1 MHYFLRKIKHI
12 LVLFA
17 VITYILFEELV
28 WNKIAE
34 PVYNFLKNIKFYEL
48 FLSYIHIS
56 ANRYTVLLLFIMP
69 FVAGEFLGI
78 LSAVLAAS
86 THILFAIV
94 VYALKIPLVIIA
106 FAILKAGDSK
116 LESFIWFST
125 VRRIVV
131 TIMEKIKSSTAYQ
144 KIKQLSSHIKYKIS
158 LSKSTFKELVIKT
171 YNKAKHRN

>member
-1 MHYFLRKIKHI
+1 MHYFFRKIKHI
-12 LVLFA
+12 LVLFT

-34 PVYNFLKNIKFYEL
+34 PVYSFLKNLKFYEL
-48 FLSYIHIS
+48 FLSYIHLS
-56 ANRYTVLLLFIMP
+56 ANRYTVLLLFVMP

-86 THILFAIV
+86 THILLAIV
-94 VYALKIPLVIIA
+94 VYALKIPLVVIA

-116 LESFIWFST
+116 LESFALFSAA
-125 VRRIVV
+125 RRAVII
-131 TIMEKIKSSTAYQ
+131 IMEKIKSSTIYQ
-144 KIKQLSSHIKYKIS
+144 KIKQLSNHIKYKIS

-171 YNKAKHRN
+171 YNKAKRRN